1 MSPGI
6 QLRWTLSRETLLAST
21 EQQLLYVLIDATP
34 YGLPSTLPTLPLN
47 LCLVLDRSSSM
58 RGERL
63 MQVKEATN
71 RIIDQLGPDDHF
83 ALITFNDRAEVVVS
97 AQRVRNKA
105 DIKHL
110 VGSIQAIG
118 GTEMAT
124 GMALALQELQRT
136 TLRRSISRLLLL
148 TDGRTYGDEGR
159 CVEIARRLQSR
170 DIGLTALGIGTE
182 WNEDLLE
189 TMAARENSRAHYIT
203 SVQEITEVFMDE
215 LQRLHSIFAQNV
227 QLVAEMRP
235 GGLVRSLDR
244 VRPYMATV
252 PITEDRELHWNGK
265 LGDWPNNDPQTFLLE
280 LVVPPM
286 GVGEHPLLRLT
297 LRYDLPSA
305 NIQNQVSEAVLRV
318 AVLPEGTAAYEV
330 DATVKHWLERLVAYR
345 LQVGAWQDVEAG
357 RIEEATRRLQMA
369 GTRLFEAGEVDLART
384 VQDEATRLLRSGH
397 TSDEGRKRIK
407 YGTRGLMG
415 KSGIRKERE
424 A

>member
-6 QLRWTLSRETLLAST
+6 QLRWTLSRETLSAST

-34 YGLPSTLPTLPLN
+34 YGLPSALPALPLN

-83 ALITFNDRAEVVVS
+83 ALITFNDRAEVVVP

-110 VGSIQAIG
+110 IGGIQAIG

-159 CVEIARRLQSR
+159 CVDIARRLQSR

-189 TMAARENSRAHYIT
+189 TMAARENNRAHYIT
-203 SVQEITEVFMDE
+203 SAQEITQVFADE

-252 PITEDRELHWNGK
+252 SITEDRELCWNGK
-265 LGDWPNNDPQTFLLE
+265 LGDWPNSDPQTFLLE

-297 LRYDLPSA
+297 LRYDLPGA
-305 NIQNQVSEAVLRV
+305 NLQNQVSEAVLRV
-318 AVLPEGTAAYEV
+318 AVLPEAMATYEV
-330 DATVKHWLERLVAYR
+330 DATVKHWLEHLVAYR
-345 LQVGAWQDVEAG
+345 LQAGAWQDVEAG